1 MKILANFVSINGTR
15 YVLPGN
21 MSDKEVSSLCGM
33 LLFLRPLDSVY
44 SSDYKT
50 EFHFQQLEH
59 PAIRLGSCNIYTTE
73 EAARAAREARN
84 SEIEAS
90 SEARARADDLSLP
103 R

>member
-1 MKILANFVSINGTR
+1 MKILSNYVSINGTR

-44 SSDYKT
+44 SSDYKN

-59 PAIRLGSCNIYTTE
+59 PAIRLGSCNIYVTE
-73 EAARAAREARN
+73 EAARAARDARN
-84 SEIEAS
+84 AEIEAS

>member
-44 SSDYKT
+44 SSDYQT

-73 EAARAAREARN
+73 EAARAARDARN
-84 SEIEAS
+84 EEIIKAEAAKA
-90 SEARARADDLSLP
+90 EA
-103 R
+103 